1 MSERKI
7 IVKEYQP
14 ETAFDAELNLEE
26 SIMILQELADKHACI
41 RLLTIVADEKEVP
54 LEKTDARV
62 IRTHAPVIVENNPLE
77 EFEIW

>member
-26 SIMILQELADKHACI
+26 SIMILQELADHSATL
-41 RLLTIVADEKEVP
+41 RLLTVVADEEA
-54 LEKTDARV
+54 TDTENAVSANTRV
-62 IRTHAPVIVENNPLE
+62 NTPVLVEGNPLE